1 MITKET
7 ARQIYNCH
15 QQIEEIGKIKSE
27 MCEEVKKARERAAK
41 EPCPIAEGESTFGK
55 YGKGMQLG
63 VPNGICSSMR
73 IFNISPEIA
82 IQVMD
87 EQVEVLKKRL
97 RELNVIAKIELEA
110 NDDGKR
116 TKTNEV

>member
-15 QQIEEIGKIKSE
+15 QQLEEIAKIKE
-27 MCEEVKKARERAAK
+27 DMRNEVERMREKEEKETRPIPERD
-41 EPCPIAEGESTFGK
+41 SSFGK

-63 VPNGICSSMR
+63 IPDGFSSSMR

-87 EQVEVLKKRL
+87 EQLGVLKRRL
-97 RELNVIAKIELEA
+97 QELKAISKIELEA
-110 NDDGKR
+110 NDK
-116 TKTNEV
+116 

>member
-7 ARQIYNCH
+7 ARRIYNCH
-15 QQIEEIGKIKSE
+15 QQLEEIAKIKEDMRNEVEKVWENEEKENRPISE
-27 MCEEVKKARERAAK
+27 RDCN
-41 EPCPIAEGESTFGK
+41 FGK

-63 VPNGICSSMR
+63 VPDGFTSSMR

-87 EQVEVLKKRL
+87 EQEQVLKRKL
-97 RELNVIAKIELEA
+97 NELEAIAKIEL
-110 NDDGKR
+110 GL
-116 TKTNEV
+116 

>member
-7 ARQIYNCH
+7 SRQIYNCH
-15 QQIEEIGKIKSE
+15 QQLEEIATIKKN
-27 MCEEVKKARERAAK
+27 MLEEVEKIRKKEKEERR
-41 EPCPIAEGESTFGK
+41 PISERDSTFGK

-63 VPNGICSSMR
+63 ISDGFSSSMR

-87 EQVEVLKKRL
+87 EQEQVLKRKL
-97 RELNVIAKIELEA
+97 NELEAIAKIEL
-110 NDDGKR
+110 GL
-116 TKTNEV
+116 

>member
-7 ARQIYNCH
+7 ARRIYNCH
-15 QQIEEIGKIKSE
+15 QQLEEIAKIKEDMRNEVEKVRENEEKENRPISE
-27 MCEEVKKARERAAK
+27 RDC
-41 EPCPIAEGESTFGK
+41 SFGK

-63 VPNGICSSMR
+63 VPDGFTSSMR

-87 EQVEVLKKRL
+87 EQEQVLKRKL
-97 RELNVIAKIELEA
+97 NELEAIAKIEL
-110 NDDGKR
+110 GL
-116 TKTNEV
+116 

>member
-27 MCEEVKKARERAAK
+27 MCEEVKKAHERAEK
-41 EPCPIAEGESTFGK
+41 DQRPIAENESSFGK

-63 VPNGICSSMR
+63 VPDGICSSMR

-97 RELNVIAKIELEA
+97 QELKAIAKIELEA
-110 NDDGKR
+110 NDK
-116 TKTNEV
+116 

>member
-15 QQIEEIGKIKSE
+15 QQLEEIANIKEDMRNEVERVREQEKKDDRPISE
-27 MCEEVKKARERAAK
+27 RDC
-41 EPCPIAEGESTFGK
+41 SFGK

-63 VPNGICSSMR
+63 VPGDFSSSMR

-82 IQVMD
+82 IKVMD
-87 EQVEVLKKRL
+87 EQEEALKRKL
-97 RELNVIAKIELEA
+97 NELEAIAKIEL
-110 NDDGKR
+110 GL
-116 TKTNEV
+116 

>member
-7 ARQIYNCH
+7 ARRIYNCH
-15 QQIEEIGKIKSE
+15 QQLEEIAKIKE
-27 MCEEVKKARERAAK
+27 DMRNEIEKAREQEK
-41 EPCPIAEGESTFGK
+41 NDTQPIAERGCGFGK

-63 VPNGICSSMR
+63 VPDGISSSMR

-87 EQVEVLKKRL
+87 EQEQALKRTL
-97 RELNVIAKIELEA
+97 NELEAVAKIELSA
-110 NDDGKR
+110 
-116 TKTNEV
+116 

>member
-7 ARQIYNCH
+7 ARQIYNCY
-15 QQIEEIGKIKSE
+15 QQIEEIGKIKSD
-27 MCEEVKKARERAAK
+27 MCDEVEKARERAEK
-41 EPCPIAEGESTFGK
+41 DHHPIAEKESSFGK

-63 VPNGICSSMR
+63 VPDGICSSMR

-87 EQVEVLKKRL
+87 EQLGVLKRRL
-97 RELNVIAKIELEA
+97 QELKAIAKIELEA
-110 NDDGKR
+110 NDK
-116 TKTNEV
+116 

>member
-7 ARQIYNCH
+7 SRQIYNCH
-15 QQIEEIGKIKSE
+15 RQLEEIATIKKN
-27 MCEEVKKARERAAK
+27 MLEEVEKIQKKEKEERR
-41 EPCPIAEGESTFGK
+41 PISERDSTFGK

-63 VPNGICSSMR
+63 IPDGFSSSMR

-87 EQVEVLKKRL
+87 EQEQVLKRKL
-97 RELNVIAKIELEA
+97 NELEAIAKIEL
-110 NDDGKR
+110 GL
-116 TKTNEV
+116 